1 MRLHAR
7 ARARGGVLITARLHK
22 EYPRRGAASSARCNA
37 NIINARACAR
47 ARGAAGSLEIYRRL
61 LNTTCGIDRTRCLP
75 SAARD
80 ARRIDRSDEGEREG
94 EVRARKKRCHRGMC
108 APRPTRSRGITP
120 RRAGEQGQG
129 QEEEDEGGRLGVE
142 RTRRVRRTWLG
153 RVPSQRATRATISPA
168 ITTGRDDSLRR
179 EIRSP
184 LPLPDAPLVRK
195 SLVDE
200 EMPVA
205 WTLGRISR
213 RSYGSHVAL
222 PLTIGRVAPLNEPCL
237 EEMSGDCSTNTT
249 DWSRYMLKREREGGG
264 RLETREGSREGIE
277 ASSKPRFA

>member
-1 MRLHAR
+1 MR
-7 ARARGGVLITARLHK
+7 
-22 EYPRRGAASSARCNA
+22 
-37 NIINARACAR
+37 
-47 ARGAAGSLEIYRRL
+47 
-61 LNTTCGIDRTRCLP
+61 
-75 SAARD
+75 
-80 ARRIDRSDEGEREG
+80 
-94 EVRARKKRCHRGMC
+94 
-108 APRPTRSRGITP
+108 
-120 RRAGEQGQG
+120 
-129 QEEEDEGGRLGVE
+129 GRLGVE

-184 LPLPDAPLVRK
+184 LPLPGAALVRK

-213 RSYGSHVAL
+213 RSNGSHVAL

-249 DWSRYMLKREREGGG
+249 DWSRYMLKREREAGG
-264 RLETREGSREGIE
+264 RLET
-277 ASSKPRFA
+277 